1 MRREAVR
8 YLRECFAVSERQAC
22 GLVGIGRST
31 LRYRRE
37 RPDQPELRQRLRE
50 LAGERRRFG
59 YRRLHVLLRR
69 EGWRVNHKR
78 VERFYRE
85 ERLSVRRRR
94 RKRVAATVREPLW
107 IPTAPNQ
114 RWSLDF
120 LSDTLAW
127 GRRIRVLAV
136 LDTFTRESLAIE
148 VDTSLPSRRVIRVL
162 EQIIGERGQ
171 PAEVLLDN
179 GPELTS
185 RVLDQ
190 WAYERGIRLRFI
202 APGKPIQN
210 AHIESFNGRFRD
222 ECLNEHWFVSLADAR
237 RTIEDWRLDYNRQR
251 PHSALGYQTP
261 DEFGRGSGNLSRPQP
276 VGLSL

>member
-1 MRREAVR
+1 MR
-8 YLRECFAVSERQAC
+8 YLRERFAVSERQAC

-31 LRYRRE
+31 LRYQRRPPEE
-37 RPDQPELRQRLRE
+37 RALRQRLRE

-78 VERFYRE
+78 VERLYRAE
-85 ERLSVRRRR
+85 GLSVRRRR
-94 RKRVAATVREPLW
+94 RKRVALTVREPLW
-107 IPTAPNQ
+107 TPTAPNQ

-148 VDTSLPSRRVIRVL
+148 VDTSLPSVRVIWIL
-162 EQIIGERGQ
+162 EQIITERGQ
-171 PAEVLLDN
+171 PAEILLDN

-185 RVLDQ
+185 RLFDQ
-190 WAYERGIRLRFI
+190 WAYDRRIRLRFI
-202 APGKPIQN
+202 APGKPVQN

-237 RTIEDWRLDYNRQR
+237 RTIEAWRLDYNRQR

-261 DEFGRGSGNLSRPQP
+261 DEFGRGSGNLSRPRP
-276 VGLSL
+276 VELSL